1 MGKLLSAFLIA
12 VFIGMSVYS
21 AGAADINLDG
31 NTSEPLWDDSIFGT
45 LTPTGGDI
53 SYIAYRYTIDD
64 SLTRLYMAFQY
75 VDNGGASSS
84 KVVMQLGGKSFTFA
98 ANNSISNSG
107 ARYMGVL
114 LGATDVMIEAEITAN
129 MDSVNSVNIEVFDS
143 KGRSSGTHQ
152 IVFQKPTSP
161 EPAEP
166 KPVTTTPVQQNQVGN
181 DQKTQSSTPAQ
192 GGGNSSAGDTGKTNT
207 GNTATIAGDTSV
219 VPHSDNSNTSSNK
232 DTATTGDSEDIT
244 SDMTPKNYLFP
255 KMILGI
261 TISACAMIC
270 GIVYKRRR
278 DRKNKTFGN

>member
-192 GGGNSSAGDTGKTNT
+192 GGGNSSAGDTGKTNA
-207 GNTATIAGDTSV
+207 GNTDTIAGDISAINSTS
-219 VPHSDNSNTSSNK
+219 
-232 DTATTGDSEDIT
+232 GEYESERISR
-244 SDMTPKNYLFP
+244 SDMTENLETDPGVENAH
-255 KMILGI
+255 IN
-261 TISACAMIC
+261 SR
-270 GIVYKRRR
+270 GIVVALLVFGFTTLCVGFLWYKS
-278 DRKNKTFGN
+278 KINKAE

>member
-84 KVVMQLGGKSFTFA
+84 KVVMQLGGQSFTFA

-107 ARYMGVL
+107 ARYMGVM

-129 MDSVNSVNIEVFDS
+129 MESVNSANVEVFDS

-192 GGGNSSAGDTGKTNT
+192 GGGNSSASDTGKTNT
-207 GNTATIAGDTSV
+207 GNTDTIAGDTSV
-219 VPHSDNSNTSSNK
+219 VPHSDNSNTSSNE

-261 TISACAMIC
+261 TVSACAMIC

>member
-1 MGKLLSAFLIA
+1 MDRSQLLVL
-12 VFIGMSVYS
+12 V
-21 AGAADINLDG
+21 
-31 NTSEPLWDDSIFGT
+31 
-45 LTPTGGDI
+45 
-53 SYIAYRYTIDD
+53 
-64 SLTRLYMAFQY
+64 SLTYTTTDEIGQQIPMESRRTVFC
-75 VDNGGASSS
+75 NISSVS
-84 KVVMQLGGKSFTFA
+84 QAEINDAGRSGLSPEYRATVYREELGGKSFTFA

-192 GGGNSSAGDTGKTNT
+192 GDGNSSAGDTGKTNAGYT
-207 GNTATIAGDTSV
+207 DTIAGDTSV
-219 VPHSDNSNTSSNK
+219 VPHSDSSNTSSNE